1 MLIRSCNSDAAY
13 DGRAKSAREMWR
25 QMLAS
30 RFYKANP
37 KFKLNTHV
45 LGGPDSPEVL
55 FKLMDGTEVRN
66 S

>member
-1 MLIRSCNSDAAY
+1 
-13 DGRAKSAREMWR
+13 MWR

-45 LGGPDSPEVL
+45 LGGPDAPEVL
-55 FKLMDGTEVRN
+55 FKLVDDTEVSN
-66 S
+66 P